1 MKQRKLKVW
10 SEEDYFNWVRRE
22 TPLKEKYFA
31 MYSTIWDAIV
41 TNPNLMTIPFDDH
54 MVHRGDGVF
63 DNSLVV
69 NGKVYLLDEH
79 LDRIIRSATAI
90 GIKIPL
96 DKESMRQIILE
107 TIAVTG
113 RRDCMARFWISRGTG
128 GFSVYPNES
137 PIGHFYLIITSSPS
151 YPARYYEEGLNVVTS
166 PFPLRQPFTPQ
177 VKSCNYL
184 SNAMMEFFAHNVG
197 ADTAIAIDSEG
208 NITEGSNKNVAVVTK
223 DGVFKY
229 PPLEKVLHGT
239 MLKRAIYFAKILKDE
254 GILKDVVSANI
265 PISEAYNSAEMMF
278 FSTTLV
284 VAPIVKYDG
293 ITIGDGKPGPIYK
306 KIREMFKKDMAEN
319 DKVLTPIDYD

>member
-31 MYSTIWDAIV
+31 MYSTVWDAIV

-113 RRDCMARFWISRGTG
+113 KRDCMARFWISRGTG
-128 GFSVYPNES
+128 GFSVYPDES

-278 FSTTLV
+278 LSTTLV

-306 KIREMFKKDMAEN
+306 KIREMFKKDMTEN
-319 DKVLTPIDYD
+319 DEVLTPVDYD

>member
-10 SEEDYFNWVRRE
+10 SEEDYFNWVKRE

-31 MYSTIWDAIV
+31 MYSTVWDAIV

-63 DNSLVV
+63 DNSLVI

-79 LDRIIRSATAI
+79 LERIIRSATAI

-113 RRDCMARFWISRGTG
+113 KRDCMARFWISRGTG
-128 GFSVYPNES
+128 GFSVYPDES

-208 NITEGSNKNVAVVTK
+208 NITEGSNKNVAIVTK
-223 DGVFKY
+223 DGIFKY
-229 PPLEKVLHGT
+229 PPLERVLHGT
-239 MLKRAIYFAKILKDE
+239 MLKRAIHFAKILKEE
-254 GILKDVVSANI
+254 GILRDVVSANI

-293 ITIGDGKPGPIYK
+293 ITIGDGKPGQIYR
-306 KIREMFKKDMAEN
+306 KIREMFKKDMTEN
-319 DKVLTPIDYD
+319 DEVLTPVDYD